1 MMDSGERE
9 ETRIVM
15 SKAPSTKR
23 STGTFVL
30 VHGAWHGGWCW
41 TRLTELLQAVGHTVY
56 TPTLT
61 GLGDRA
67 HLAHA
72 EVDLA
77 LHVQDV
83 VAFLETE
90 ELTRVVL
97 VGHSYGGMVVSG
109 VAAKAA
115 SRLSHLVYLDAFVPE
130 NGQSLFDL
138 LPAERADAMQ
148 AAAQNEGD
156 GWRVPPFSPQRFGVT
171 GAKDVE
177 WLARRLVPQP
187 IKTFAQPVETASPGR
202 TKRTYVYCSSP
213 ATGTFD
219 RYLDLRDD
227 HVWQFHEVKT
237 GHDAMITAP
246 AAVAKILIGTV

>member
-1 MMDSGERE
+1 M
-9 ETRIVM
+9 
-15 SKAPSTKR
+15 KR

-41 TRLTELLQAVGHTVY
+41 ARLSELVRAVGHSVH

-67 HLAHA
+67 HLAHPG
-72 EVDLA
+72 VDLA

-83 VAFLETE
+83 IAFLEAE
-90 ELTRVVL
+90 ELNRVVL
-97 VGHSYGGMVVSG
+97 VGHSYGGMVISG

-115 SRLSHLVYLDAFVPE
+115 SRLSHLVYLDAFVPA

-138 LPAERADAMQ
+138 VPADRAETMRL
-148 AAAQNEGD
+148 AAQSEGE
-156 GWRVPPFSPQRFGVT
+156 GWRIPPFPPQRFGVT

-177 WLARRLVPQP
+177 WLTRHLVPQP
-187 IKTFAQPVETASPGR
+187 ITTFEQPVETASAGR
-202 TKRTYVYCSSP
+202 LKRTYVYCSSP
-213 ATGTFD
+213 AMGTFD
-219 RYLDLRDD
+219 RFLGVRDD
-227 HVWQFHEVKT
+227 RAWQFHEVKS

-246 AAVAKILIGTV
+246 AALAKILLTTV